1 MAGLSQNLKAVIT
14 FGGSIDSSWSRSA
27 NSLQK
32 SLKDVGKQS
41 EKLTKDQ
48 AKLATEIK
56 RAKLAGQSLGDLKRR
71 YSDVSREIRKTEA
84 EQQKLNQ
91 QMQKAQRL
99 AAFKGAGKGLF
110 RRGLGM
116 AGQLGGM
123 VAPGLAIGGGGV
135 VASALGTLIAPAA
148 TNAETARRAGVA
160 KSYGVDI
167 PTFDAWDTLAKQY
180 DMNGENIGDLFEE
193 YLHKAGEY
201 KQNGKQ
207 GSLQDAFETLG
218 FKAGDFAGLSDM
230 AQFEKIVERALS
242 MQDESK
248 ASFALDSLFG
258 GEASKLL
265 MLLKQSGKSYRD
277 LMDEQRRYNLV
288 TKEGAEGAM
297 EGNRAITS
305 LRTVFSSAVAEI
317 SGQLGNELAPDI
329 RRLTDDMAEWFK
341 GGGIKRIVSFLRND
355 LYPGVLTFGQGIVF
369 VGKVAYALAKKLS
382 WLLPDERSD
391 QRDVLKSLA
400 MTGSVDIAR
409 MTAQRNGQGEWFEQ
423 QLKEK
428 PDLPDDVKKSYRDT
442 RGFFRDDDDTFNSTL
457 DKYVTPESS
466 GAPFSWDSAL
476 NQNQETS
483 VQQGHETSDRTA
495 GAWNNYRLPSFP
507 TFENSIVW
515 PASEKP
521 KGSADNISP
530 DKPVVNVDV
539 YPSLNWTAAEGR
551 SEERSEYPSQRIPEV
566 KGNSKYPTQRIPD
579 VNVDVDSLPGTDKAQ
594 GSFTDNERYRDK
606 SADVLLLTPEI
617 NSRQSTEPVSDRPAE
632 LSGEGESSYWETLL
646 QKLDSA
652 DKAPPPR
659 QLTDNRR
666 FEFHYEIHGAP
677 GQDERVIGDEVV
689 AVTKT
694 SPVFNGDSSMLDG
707 GQIW

>member
-48 AKLATEIK
+48 AKLAAEIK

-391 QRDVLKSLA
+391 QQDVLKSLA
-400 MTGSVDIAR
+400 MTGSVDMAR

-483 VQQGHETSDRTA
+483 VQPGHETSDSTA

-507 TFENSIVW
+507 TFEKSSVW
-515 PASEKP
+515 PAAEKA
-521 KGSADNISP
+521 KGSGESRNPFFDIERHRDNSADFLL
-530 DKPVVNVDV
+530 
-539 YPSLNWTAAEGR
+539 Y
-551 SEERSEYPSQRIPEV
+551 QPEV
-566 KGNSKYPTQRIPD
+566 
-579 VNVDVDSLPGTDKAQ
+579 SLPLSPA
-594 GSFTDNERYRDK
+594 
-606 SADVLLLTPEI
+606 PEPA
-617 NSRQSTEPVSDRPAE
+617 SPAGLSDE
-632 LSGEGESSYWETLL
+632 EGGSYWETLL

-677 GQDERVIGDEVV
+677 GQDERAIGDEVV

>member
-14 FGGSIDSSWSRSA
+14 FGGNIDSSWSRSA
-27 NSLQK
+27 NGLQK

-48 AKLATEIK
+48 AKLAAEIK

-71 YSDVSREIRKTEA
+71 YSDVSREIRKTET

-91 QMQKAQRL
+91 QMQKTQRL

-135 VASALGTLIAPAA
+135 VASALGSLIAPAA
-148 TNAETARRAGVA
+148 TNEETARRAGVA

-193 YLHKAGEY
+193 YLHKSGEY

-242 MQDESK
+242 LQDESK

-297 EGNRAITS
+297 AGNRAVTN
-305 LRTVFSSAVAEI
+305 LRTVFSSALAEI

-329 RRLTDDMAEWFK
+329 RRLTDDLAEWFK

-355 LYPGVLTFGQGIVF
+355 LYPGVLNFGQGIVF
-369 VGKVAYALAKKLS
+369 VGKVAFALAKKLS

-400 MTGSVDIAR
+400 MTGSVDVAR

-428 PDLPDDVKKSYRDT
+428 PDLPAGVKKSYRDT
-442 RGFFRDDDDTFNSTL
+442 RGFFSDDEETFNTTL
-457 DKYVTPESS
+457 DKYLTPENSGGLFGPDRVMKPVQQPVTPGTGPTVWDNYPRTLLAPLPPETSPQVLP
-466 GAPFSWDSAL
+466 GITEQDTRQQTAVPRTVPFSGNADDGRG
-476 NQNQETS
+476 N
-483 VQQGHETSDRTA
+483 A
-495 GAWNNYRLPSFP
+495 G
-507 TFENSIVW
+507 T
-515 PASEKP
+515 
-521 KGSADNISP
+521 D
-530 DKPVVNVDV
+530 
-539 YPSLNWTAAEGR
+539 AEGR
-551 SEERSEYPSQRIPEV
+551 W
-566 KGNSKYPTQRIPD
+566 D
-579 VNVDVDSLPGTDKAQ
+579 M
-594 GSFTDNERYRDK
+594 
-606 SADVLLLTPEI
+606 
-617 NSRQSTEPVSDRPAE
+617 
-632 LSGEGESSYWETLL
+632 LL
-646 QKLDSA
+646 QKLDAA
-652 DKAPPPR
+652 DAAPVPR

-666 FEFHYEIHGAP
+666 FEYRFEIHGAP
-677 GQDERVIGDEVV
+677 GQDERGIADEVE
-689 AVTKT
+689 AVTKS
-694 SPVFNGDSSMLDG
+694 SPAFTGDSSMLDG

>member
-1 MAGLSQNLKAVIT
+1 VAGLSQNLKAVIT
-14 FGGSIDSSWSRSA
+14 FGGNIDSSWSRSA
-27 NSLQK
+27 NGLQK

-48 AKLATEIK
+48 AKLAAEIK

-99 AAFKGAGKGLF
+99 GAFKGAGKGLF
-110 RRGLGM
+110 RRGLGI

-207 GSLQDAFETLG
+207 GALQDAFETLG

-242 MQDESK
+242 LQDESK

-297 EGNRAITS
+297 EGNRAITN
-305 LRTVFSSAVAEI
+305 LQTVFSSAVAEI
-317 SGQLGNELAPDI
+317 SGQLGNELAPDV
-329 RRLTDDMAEWFK
+329 RRLTDDLAEWFK

-369 VGKVAYALAKKLS
+369 VGKVAYALAKKMS

-442 RGFFRDDDDTFNSTL
+442 RGFFRDDEETFNTTL
-457 DKYVTPESS
+457 DKYLTPENSGGLFGPDGLMKPVQQPVTP
-466 GAPFSWDSAL
+466 GTGP
-476 NQNQETS
+476 T
-483 VQQGHETSDRTA
+483 V
-495 GAWNNYRLPSFP
+495 WNNYPRTLLAPLPPETSP
-507 TFENSIVW
+507 QVVPGITEQGTPGQTAVPRTVPLSGN
-515 PASEKP
+515 
-521 KGSADNISP
+521 ADDGRGNAGT
-530 DKPVVNVDV
+530 D
-539 YPSLNWTAAEGR
+539 AEGR
-551 SEERSEYPSQRIPEV
+551 W
-566 KGNSKYPTQRIPD
+566 D
-579 VNVDVDSLPGTDKAQ
+579 M
-594 GSFTDNERYRDK
+594 
-606 SADVLLLTPEI
+606 
-617 NSRQSTEPVSDRPAE
+617 
-632 LSGEGESSYWETLL
+632 LL
-646 QKLDSA
+646 QKLDAA
-652 DKAPPPR
+652 DAAPAPR

-666 FEFHYEIHGAP
+666 FEYRFEIHGAP
-677 GQDERVIGDEVV
+677 GQDERGIADEVE
-689 AVTKT
+689 AVTKS
-694 SPVFNGDSSMLDG
+694 SPAFTGDSSMLDG

>member
-14 FGGSIDSSWSRSA
+14 FGGNIDSSWSRSA
-27 NSLQK
+27 NGLQK

-71 YSDVSREIRKTEA
+71 YSDVSREIRKTES

-110 RRGLGM
+110 RRGLGI

-148 TNAETARRAGVA
+148 TNEETARRAGVA

-207 GSLQDAFETLG
+207 GSLQDAFDTLG

-242 MQDESK
+242 LQDESK

-265 MLLKQSGKSYRD
+265 MLMKQSGKSYRD
-277 LMDEQRRYNLV
+277 LMDEQRKYNLV

-297 EGNRAITS
+297 EGNRAVTN
-305 LRTVFSSAVAEI
+305 LRTVFSSALAEI

-341 GGGIKRIVSFLRND
+341 GGGIKRIVNFLRND
-355 LYPGVLTFGQGIVF
+355 LYPGVLNFGQGIVF
-369 VGKVAYALAKKLS
+369 VGKVAFALAKKLS

-391 QRDVLKSLA
+391 RRDVLKSLA

-409 MTAQRNGQGEWFEQ
+409 MTAQRNGQGEWFDQ
-423 QLKEK
+423 QLREK
-428 PDLPDDVKKSYRDT
+428 PDLPEDVKKSWRDT
-442 RGFFRDDDDTFNSTL
+442 RGFIRNDDDTFNATL
-457 DKYVTPESS
+457 DKYMTPENSGGLFEADGLMKPVQQPVTP
-466 GAPFSWDSAL
+466 GTGPTVWDNYPRTLLAPSPP
-476 NQNQETS
+476 ETS
-483 VQQGHETSDRTA
+483 PQVIPGITEQDTRRQTA
-495 GAWNNYRLPSFP
+495 
-507 TFENSIVW
+507 V
-515 PASEKP
+515 
-521 KGSADNISP
+521 
-530 DKPVVNVDV
+530 
-539 YPSLNWTAAEGR
+539 
-551 SEERSEYPSQRIPEV
+551 
-566 KGNSKYPTQRIPD
+566 
-579 VNVDVDSLPGTDKAQ
+579 PGTDPLS
-594 GSFTDNERYRDK
+594 GN
-606 SADVLLLTPEI
+606 ADV
-617 NSRQSTEPVSDRPAE
+617 SRGDTRVDDDGR
-632 LSGEGESSYWETLL
+632 WDTLL

-652 DKAPPPR
+652 EAAPAPQ

-677 GQDERVIGDEVV
+677 GQDERAIGDEVV
-689 AVTKT
+689 DVTKT
-694 SPVFNGDSSMLDG
+694 NPIFKGDSSMLDG

>member
-48 AKLATEIK
+48 AKLAAEIK

-148 TNAETARRAGVA
+148 TNEETARRAGVA

-391 QRDVLKSLA
+391 QLDVLKSLA

-476 NQNQETS
+476 NQNQKTS
-483 VQQGHETSDRTA
+483 AQPGHETSDRAA

-507 TFENSIVW
+507 TFEKSIVW
-515 PASEKP
+515 PAAEKT
-521 KGSADNISP
+521 KGSAGNITP
-530 DKPVVNVDV
+530 EKPVVNVDV
-539 YPSLNWTAAEGR
+539 YPS
-551 SEERSEYPSQRIPEV
+551 SESGEPRNLFTDIERHRDNSADFLLYQPEV
-566 KGNSKYPTQRIPD
+566 
-579 VNVDVDSLPGTDKAQ
+579 SLPL
-594 GSFTDNERYRDK
+594 SP
-606 SADVLLLTPEI
+606 VPE
-617 NSRQSTEPVSDRPAE
+617 PASPAG
-632 LSGEGESSYWETLL
+632 LSGEEGGSYWETLL
-646 QKLDSA
+646 QKLDIA

-659 QLTDNRR
+659 QLTDNRKFEYR
-666 FEFHYEIHGAP
+666 FEIYGAP
-677 GQDERVIGDEVV
+677 GQDERGIADEVG
-689 AVTKT
+689 AMTKSNPAFT
-694 SPVFNGDSSMLDG
+694 GDSSMLDG

>member
-48 AKLATEIK
+48 AKLAAEIK

-148 TNAETARRAGVA
+148 TNEETARRAGVA

-483 VQQGHETSDRTA
+483 VQPEHETSDRAA

-507 TFENSIVW
+507 SFEKSSVW
-515 PASEKP
+515 PAAEKP
-521 KGSADNISP
+521 KLSAGNLSP
-530 DKPVVNVDV
+530 EKPVVNVDV
-539 YPSLNWTAAEGR
+539 YPS
-551 SEERSEYPSQRIPEV
+551 SESGESRNP
-566 KGNSKYPTQRIPD
+566 
-579 VNVDVDSLPGTDKAQ
+579 
-594 GSFTDNERYRDK
+594 FTDNERHRDN
-606 SADVLLLTPEI
+606 SADFLLYQPEI
-617 NSRQSTEPVSDRPAE
+617 SLLRSPAPDPALPAG
-632 LSGEGESSYWETLL
+632 LSGEEGGSYWETLL
-646 QKLDSA
+646 QKLDFA

-677 GQDERVIGDEVV
+677 GQDERAIGDEVV

>member
-14 FGGSIDSSWSRSA
+14 FGGNIDSSWSRSA
-27 NSLQK
+27 NGLQK

-48 AKLATEIK
+48 AKLAAEIK

-110 RRGLGM
+110 RRGLGI

-207 GSLQDAFETLG
+207 GALQDAFETLG

-242 MQDESK
+242 LQDESK

-297 EGNRAITS
+297 EGNRAITN
-305 LRTVFSSAVAEI
+305 LQTVFSSAVAEI
-317 SGQLGNELAPDI
+317 SGQLGNELAPDV
-329 RRLTDDMAEWFK
+329 RRLTDDLAEWFK

-355 LYPGVLTFGQGIVF
+355 LYPGGLTFGQGIVF
-369 VGKVAYALAKKLS
+369 VGKVAYALAKKMS

-442 RGFFRDDDDTFNSTL
+442 RGFFRDDEETFNTTL
-457 DKYVTPESS
+457 DKYLTPENSGGLFGPDGLMKPVQQPVTP
-466 GAPFSWDSAL
+466 GTGP
-476 NQNQETS
+476 T
-483 VQQGHETSDRTA
+483 V
-495 GAWNNYRLPSFP
+495 WNNYPRTLLAPLPPETSP
-507 TFENSIVW
+507 QVVPGITEQGTPGQTAVPRTVPLSGN
-515 PASEKP
+515 
-521 KGSADNISP
+521 ADDGRGNAGT
-530 DKPVVNVDV
+530 D
-539 YPSLNWTAAEGR
+539 AEGR
-551 SEERSEYPSQRIPEV
+551 W
-566 KGNSKYPTQRIPD
+566 D
-579 VNVDVDSLPGTDKAQ
+579 M
-594 GSFTDNERYRDK
+594 
-606 SADVLLLTPEI
+606 
-617 NSRQSTEPVSDRPAE
+617 
-632 LSGEGESSYWETLL
+632 LL
-646 QKLDSA
+646 QKLDAA
-652 DKAPPPR
+652 DAAPAPR

-666 FEFHYEIHGAP
+666 FEYRFEIHGAP
-677 GQDERVIGDEVV
+677 GQDERGIADEVE
-689 AVTKT
+689 AVTKS
-694 SPVFNGDSSMLDG
+694 SPAFTGDSSMLDG

>member
-14 FGGSIDSSWSRSA
+14 FGGNIDSSWSRSA
-27 NSLQK
+27 NGLQK

-48 AKLATEIK
+48 TKLAAEIK
-56 RAKLAGQSLGDLKRR
+56 RAKLSGQSLGDLKRR
-71 YSDVSREIRKTEA
+71 YSEVSREIRKTEA

-91 QMQKAQRL
+91 QMQKTQRL

-110 RRGLGM
+110 RRGLGI

-207 GSLQDAFETLG
+207 GSLQDAFDTLG
-218 FKAGDFAGLSDM
+218 FKAGDLGGLSDM

-242 MQDESK
+242 LQDESK

-265 MLLKQSGKSYRD
+265 MLMKQSGKSYRD

-297 EGNRAITS
+297 EGNRAITN
-305 LRTVFSSAVAEI
+305 LQTVFSSAMAEI
-317 SGQLGNELAPDI
+317 SGQLGNELAPDV
-329 RRLTDDMAEWFK
+329 RRLTDDLAEWFK
-341 GGGIKRIVSFLRND
+341 GGGIKRIVNFLRND

-382 WLLPDERSD
+382 WMLPDERSD

-428 PDLPDDVKKSYRDT
+428 PELPDDVKQSYQDT
-442 RGFFRDDDDTFNSTL
+442 RGFFRDDEETFDTTL
-457 DKYVTPESS
+457 DKYLTHENSGGLFGPNELMKSAQQQSVTP
-466 GAPFSWDSAL
+466 GTGPTAWDNYPQTLLAPL
-476 NQNQETS
+476 PPETS
-483 VQQGHETSDRTA
+483 PQGVLGRTEPDSRRQTGVPRTVPLSGNADDSRGNA
-495 GAWNNYRLPSFP
+495 G
-507 TFENSIVW
+507 T
-515 PASEKP
+515 
-521 KGSADNISP
+521 D
-530 DKPVVNVDV
+530 
-539 YPSLNWTAAEGR
+539 AEGR
-551 SEERSEYPSQRIPEV
+551 W
-566 KGNSKYPTQRIPD
+566 D
-579 VNVDVDSLPGTDKAQ
+579 M
-594 GSFTDNERYRDK
+594 
-606 SADVLLLTPEI
+606 
-617 NSRQSTEPVSDRPAE
+617 
-632 LSGEGESSYWETLL
+632 LL
-646 QKLDSA
+646 QKLDTA
-652 DKAPPPR
+652 DTAPVPR

-666 FEFHYEIHGAP
+666 FEYRFEIHGAP
-677 GQDERVIGDEVV
+677 GQDERGIADEVE
-689 AVTKT
+689 AVTKSST
-694 SPVFNGDSSMLDG
+694 AFTGDSSMLDG

>member
-14 FGGSIDSSWSRSA
+14 FGGNIDSSWSRSA
-27 NSLQK
+27 NGLQK

-48 AKLATEIK
+48 AKLAAEIK

-110 RRGLGM
+110 RRGLGI

-207 GSLQDAFETLG
+207 GALQDAFETLG
-218 FKAGDFAGLSDM
+218 FKAGDFAGLRDM

-242 MQDESK
+242 LQDESK

-297 EGNRAITS
+297 EGNRAITN
-305 LRTVFSSAVAEI
+305 LQTVFSSAVAEI
-317 SGQLGNELAPDI
+317 SGQLGNELAPDV
-329 RRLTDDMAEWFK
+329 RRLTDDLAEWFK

-369 VGKVAYALAKKLS
+369 VGKVAYALAKKMS

-442 RGFFRDDDDTFNSTL
+442 RGFFRDDEETFNTTL
-457 DKYVTPESS
+457 DKYLTPENSGGLFGPDGLMKPVQQPVTP
-466 GAPFSWDSAL
+466 GTGP
-476 NQNQETS
+476 T
-483 VQQGHETSDRTA
+483 V
-495 GAWNNYRLPSFP
+495 WNNYPRTLLAPLPPETSP
-507 TFENSIVW
+507 QVVPGITEQGTPGQTAVPRTVPLSGN
-515 PASEKP
+515 
-521 KGSADNISP
+521 ADDGRGNAGT
-530 DKPVVNVDV
+530 D
-539 YPSLNWTAAEGR
+539 AEGR
-551 SEERSEYPSQRIPEV
+551 W
-566 KGNSKYPTQRIPD
+566 D
-579 VNVDVDSLPGTDKAQ
+579 M
-594 GSFTDNERYRDK
+594 
-606 SADVLLLTPEI
+606 
-617 NSRQSTEPVSDRPAE
+617 
-632 LSGEGESSYWETLL
+632 LL
-646 QKLDSA
+646 QKLDAA
-652 DKAPPPR
+652 DAAPAPR

-666 FEFHYEIHGAP
+666 FEYRFEIHGAP
-677 GQDERVIGDEVV
+677 GQDERGIADEVE
-689 AVTKT
+689 AVTKS
-694 SPVFNGDSSMLDG
+694 SPAFTGDSSMLDG

>member
-14 FGGSIDSSWSRSA
+14 FGGNIDSSWSRSA
-27 NSLQK
+27 HGLQK

-48 AKLATEIK
+48 TKLAAEIK
-56 RAKLAGQSLGDLKRR
+56 RAKLAGQNLGDLKRR
-71 YSDVSREIRKTEA
+71 YNDVSREIRKTEA

-99 AAFKGAGKGLF
+99 SAFKGAGKGLF
-110 RRGLGM
+110 RRGLGI
-116 AGQLGGM
+116 AGQLGSM

-135 VASALGTLIAPAA
+135 VASALSTLIAPAA

-167 PTFDAWDTLAKQY
+167 PTFDAWDTFAKQY

-218 FKAGDFAGLSDM
+218 FKAGDLAGLSDM
-230 AQFEKIVERALS
+230 EQFEKIVERALS
-242 MQDESK
+242 LQDESK

-297 EGNRAITS
+297 EGNRAITN
-305 LRTVFSSAVAEI
+305 LQTVFTSAVAEI

-369 VGKVAYALAKKLS
+369 VGKMAFALAKKLS

-442 RGFFRDDDDTFNSTL
+442 RGFFRDDEETFNTTL
-457 DKYVTPESS
+457 DKYMTPENS
-466 GAPFSWDSAL
+466 GGLFGPDGLMKPALQPAMPGNGPTAWDNYPRTL
-476 NQNQETS
+476 LVPLPPQTS
-483 VQQGHETSDRTA
+483 LQVVSGITEPDTLRQTPEPRTVPLYA
-495 GAWNNYRLPSFP
+495 N
-507 TFENSIVW
+507 
-515 PASEKP
+515 
-521 KGSADNISP
+521 AD
-530 DKPVVNVDV
+530 D
-539 YPSLNWTAAEGR
+539 GG
-551 SEERSEYPSQRIPEV
+551 
-566 KGNSKYPTQRIPD
+566 GNA
-579 VNVDVDSLPGTDKAQ
+579 GTDAV
-594 GSFTDNERYRDK
+594 GRWDM
-606 SADVLLLTPEI
+606 
-617 NSRQSTEPVSDRPAE
+617 
-632 LSGEGESSYWETLL
+632 LL
-646 QKLDSA
+646 QKLDAA
-652 DKAPPPR
+652 DAAPAPR

-666 FEFHYEIHGAP
+666 FEYRFEIHGAP
-677 GQDERVIGDEVV
+677 GQDERGIADEVE
-689 AVTKT
+689 AVTKS
-694 SPVFNGDSSMLDG
+694 SPAFRGDSSMMDG